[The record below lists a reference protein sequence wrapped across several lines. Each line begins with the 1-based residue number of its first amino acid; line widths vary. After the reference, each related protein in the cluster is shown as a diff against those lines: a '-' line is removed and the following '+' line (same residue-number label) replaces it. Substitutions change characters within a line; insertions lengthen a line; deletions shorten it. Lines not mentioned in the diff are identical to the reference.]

1 MCLFQ
6 GHGFW
11 FIYPNEPIDASEGS
25 GMMALNEAKHTAIFE
40 FNNNV
45 AHSNKKVS
53 ININCTSSPWHLIR
67 DSSGSYPRFYDL
79 TLAATIKL

>member
-11 FIYPNEPIDASEGS
+11 FIYPNEPIDASEGL

-53 ININCTSSPWHLIR
+53 IRYFVTMTCN
-67 DSSGSYPRFYDL
+67 PRFL
-79 TLAATIKL
+79 WL

>member
-1 MCLFQ
+1 MCLFK

-45 AHSNKKVS
+45 AHSNQKVS
-53 ININCTSSPWHLIR
+53 KIPDRHKMTKCTA
-67 DSSGSYPRFYDL
+67 D
-79 TLAATIKL
+79 TM

>member
-1 MCLFQ
+1 MCLFK

-53 ININCTSSPWHLIR
+53 ISMINCTPSLN
-67 DSSGSYPRFYDL
+67 PRFYNL
-79 TLAATIKL
+79 TLGANIKL